1 MWVKRALPGATM
13 QLSRVQSARARG
25 EKPAG
30 GKDMHRAAP
39 ARTRMGGPGG
49 GKGAAQPFG
58 IVRARFFPP
67 LE

>member
-1 MWVKRALPGATM
+1 M
-13 QLSRVQSARARG
+13 QLSRVQSARPKG

-30 GKDMHRAAP
+30 GKDMHRAVP
-39 ARTRMGGPGG
+39 ARTRMGGQGAEGG
-49 GKGAAQPFG
+49 GKGADQPFG